1 MKYKNNI
8 TFVDMD
14 QKEADALTKIIETY
28 QSFFQELVVGICQR
42 YRVRNK
48 EFDRETFDSAMTTI
62 AIMVAQNP
70 VKDNAEGFVDLFE
83 WFIKNGVSN
92 KAKAKKILRK
102 TKEAISK
109 TFKK

>member
-14 QKEADALTKIIETY
+14 QNEAKAIEKVIEKHQFY
-28 QSFFQELVVGICQR
+28 FQELVVGICQR

-48 EFDRETFDSAMTTI
+48 EFDSETFDSAMTTI
-62 AIMVAQNP
+62 ALMVGSDPMA
-70 VKDNAEGFVDLFE
+70 DHAEGFVNLYE
-83 WFIKNGVSN
+83 WFIKNGVRN

-102 TKEAISK
+102 SKEAISK
-109 TFKK
+109 TFNK